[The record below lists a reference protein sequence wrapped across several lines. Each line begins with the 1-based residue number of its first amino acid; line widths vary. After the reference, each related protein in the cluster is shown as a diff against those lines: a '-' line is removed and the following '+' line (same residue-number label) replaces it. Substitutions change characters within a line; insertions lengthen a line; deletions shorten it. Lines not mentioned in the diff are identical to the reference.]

1 MDQWRQTFAKRL
13 SDVQARWAVQFDET
27 LDNSVQPAFNDLAD
41 FLQGKGFLAALPMQE
56 PGHRSFKF
64 ELAEDAYL
72 LLIFRARAVD
82 EFELSRQSFA
92 LGRETKLRK
101 STERLT
107 TVTEEWARREFQ
119 SALDGFLELL
129 GAPQVPTEEELAA
142 V

>member
-1 MDQWRQTFAKRL
+1 MDQWKQTFSKRL

-27 LDNSVQPAFNDLAD
+27 LDNSVNPVFHELAD
-41 FLQGKGFLAALPMQE
+41 FLQQNGFAASLPMQE

-72 LLIFRARAVD
+72 LVIFRSRAVG

-92 LGRETKLRK
+92 LGSETKLRK
-101 STERLT
+101 TTERLA
-107 TVTEEWARREFQ
+107 TVTEDWARREFQ
-119 SALDGFLELL
+119 GALDAFLELL
-129 GAPQVPTEEELAA
+129 GGPQVPSEEELAA